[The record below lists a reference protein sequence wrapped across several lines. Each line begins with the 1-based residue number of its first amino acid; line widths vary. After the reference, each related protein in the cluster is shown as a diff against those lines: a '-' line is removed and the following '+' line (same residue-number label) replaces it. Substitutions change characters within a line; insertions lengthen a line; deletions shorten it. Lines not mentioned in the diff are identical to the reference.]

1 MNDAR
6 PPQELLERYRAALQ
20 AYAAASASLEG
31 LIGPEFDE
39 AYQRAEDTRA
49 KFEQARRELL
59 NSRAKA
65 EGA

>member
-1 MNDAR
+1 M
-6 PPQELLERYRAALQ
+6 QKLLEEYRAALQ

-39 AYQRAEDTRA
+39 AYRQAEEARE

-59 NSRAKA
+59 NSRANA